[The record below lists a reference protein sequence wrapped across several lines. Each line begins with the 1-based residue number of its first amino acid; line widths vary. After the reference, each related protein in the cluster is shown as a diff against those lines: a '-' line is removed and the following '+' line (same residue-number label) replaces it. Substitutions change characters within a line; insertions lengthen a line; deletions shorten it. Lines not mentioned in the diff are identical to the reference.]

1 MQIYPP
7 LDALGDSAFQK
18 FRFSLK
24 IIVFGG
30 KNHESK

>member
-18 FRFSLK
+18 FRFS
-24 IIVFGG
+24 F
-30 KNHESK
+30 KNYRIWRKKS